1 MNDFA
6 GPTQGKTLEMQASE
20 RSEERI
26 TRVGEA
32 PVRGYGSSRYH
43 YQGSSSPRHRSP
55 QPPPRSTASS
65 SEFRPGLLDQVAVRR
80 VIGRARSIFENV
92 ANDRCVN
99 QSGVLHL
106 VIMDPSISPADGTF
120 EQAILH
126 EESFG
131 LDVSEWDADYAEFA
145 RAKARLS
152 WRTGR
157 ESHLLQT
164 AQPFRLVR
172 GDTALWGSV
181 VLDGLV
187 VAVSGAEPAYDEALS
202 GVVAMLLRAE
212 AKMARAALTVPF
224 V

>member
-1 MNDFA
+1 MNNSE
-6 GPTQGKTLEMQASE
+6 GTIQGKALEIQAGE
-20 RSEERI
+20 RSEER
-26 TRVGEA
+26 TARVGEA
-32 PVRGYGSSRYH
+32 PVRGYGLNRYH
-43 YQGSSSPRHRSP
+43 YQGLSSPRHRFA
-55 QPPPRSTASS
+55 QPPPRSVANK
-65 SEFRPGLLDQVAVRR
+65 SEYRPGLLDQAAVRR
-80 VIGRARSIFENV
+80 VIERARPIFENV
-92 ANDRCVN
+92 ANDRRVN

-106 VIMDPSISPADGTF
+106 VIMDPSISPAEGAF

-164 AQPFRLVR
+164 AQPFRLAR